1 MTQHLFDYERLDR
14 YRLAIEVNHW
24 FARAGFPRGRSHLRD
39 QGLRA
44 SDSVV
49 CNIAEGCSKRGSVQG
64 KGHLMTALGSAGE
77 CCAALGCVSLRGS
90 VEQQEKLRRI
100 GAMLYKMSH

>member
-1 MTQHLFDYERLDR
+1 MQYQFNHERLDVF
-14 YRLAIEVNHW
+14 RLAVEVNQW
-24 FARAGFPRGRSHLRD
+24 VCRAGFPRGRSSLRD
-39 QGLRA
+39 QAMRA

-49 CNIAEGCSKRGSVQG
+49 CNIAEGCSKKGTVQG

-77 CCAALGCVSLRGS
+77 CCAALGCVSLPGS
-90 VEQQEKLRRI
+90 AEQQDKLRRI